1 MSKKRPVLELKHS
14 DSGHRSYNLN
24 GYDINQC
31 GYIHNVLLHVSESE
45 MAKIRP
51 DSVRKI
57 IIFQLEHSK
66 KKGAENLSLSLKSS
80 KQWKTKQ
87 KKMSQELLK

>member
-14 DSGHRSYNLN
+14 DSGHRAYNLN
-24 GYDINQC
+24 GCDINQC
-31 GYIHNVLLHVSESE
+31 AYIHNVLLHVSESE

-66 KKGAENLSLSLKSS
+66 KKGAENLSLCP
-80 KQWKTKQ
+80 
-87 KKMSQELLK
+87 